1 MKLGTIPFDGLF
13 LVYTRVNGD
22 LQKITY
28 GVAPGDIP
36 ESLREAD
43 VVRLYPYNDSI
54 IVEV

>member
-22 LQKITY
+22 LQKITH
-28 GVAPGDIP
+28 GFAPSDIP
-36 ESLREAD
+36 EPLREAE
-43 VVRLYPYNDSI
+43 VIRLYPYNDSI

>member
-22 LQKITY
+22 LQKITH
-28 GVAPGDIP
+28 GFAPEDVP
-36 ESLREAD
+36 ESLRE
-43 VVRLYPYNDSI
+43 VEVRRLYPCNDSI